1 MNGDDQLRS
10 LKKFAAITLVLTLG
24 FVFHTLC
31 WASLFKRNGVIER
44 PAVGLNC
51 PCIIDQR
58 YEVTTTSVSG
68 PQKSCVPAGQE
79 ALVSTR

>member
-10 LKKFAAITLVLTLG
+10 LKKFAAITLVLMLG
-24 FVFHTLC
+24 LVFHTLC

-44 PAVGLNC
+44 PTLGLNC
-51 PCIIDQR
+51 PCFIDQR
-58 YEVTTTSVSG
+58 YEMTRSSAAWL
-68 PQKSCVPAGQE
+68 QNSCPPPGQE